1 MESGAREY
9 IDSSRAV
16 DITQVDMKQSIQHK
30 SKEAKKFAKVKH
42 QYVNFEDTGCHSIYI
57 SLVSKMAI
65 HDINTIFKISG
76 EKIPGYR

>member
-16 DITQVDMKQSIQHK
+16 DITQTDMKQTIQNK

-42 QYVNFEDTGCHSIYI
+42 
-57 SLVSKMAI
+57 
-65 HDINTIFKISG
+65 
-76 EKIPGYR
+76 

>member
-42 QYVNFEDTGCHSIYI
+42 QYVNFEDTGCHSII